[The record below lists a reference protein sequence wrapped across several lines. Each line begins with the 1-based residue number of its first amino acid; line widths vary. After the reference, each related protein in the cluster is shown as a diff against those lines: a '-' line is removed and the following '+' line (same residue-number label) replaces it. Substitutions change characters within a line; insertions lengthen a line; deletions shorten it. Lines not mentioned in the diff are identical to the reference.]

1 MAGDDGVPPPPP
13 SKIEIHNPFYLGAHD
28 RPGDFITPIRLKL
41 DNFDSWSHAVKV
53 ALSSRRKFGF
63 LDGTIVDAVSPATKE
78 DWIVVHC
85 MLVSWLMNTIDPEVK
100 SMLSNYDNAKR
111 LWDDLHERFCVVNG
125 PRIHQLK
132 SQINKCEQTKTM
144 SVAIYYGKLKVLWD
158 DLANLQP
165 LINCNCGK
173 CSCNVGKQHEKR
185 REDDMLQQF
194 LLGLYSEY
202 YAQIRS
208 NILAQDPL
216 PSLNKA
222 YQQVSQEEF
231 VRGLARVQDDPSSA
245 VGFAVRATTGQGRGS
260 NDKHVTNK
268 PVCSHCKKP
277 GHLVADC
284 YALQVCTHC
293 KKRGHNVSRCYE
305 LNGYP
310 EGYTPGDRGNKPTTT
325 SHGRGVARANAT
337 AGSSPS
343 PPLPPSNSSKST
355 TPSSSH
361 GQVFSDEQWKAIV
374 GFFGNSNI
382 PENRLSGKF
391 DNTSWI
397 IDTGATHHVTGEKS
411 WLFDIKQLHC
421 PVGLP
426 NGDTVIASME
436 GSVYLSDTITL
447 NHVLYVPNLSCNLL
461 SVSQLNDNLQSI
473 VTFNSDMCLIQDQ
486 MKALIGTG
494 VRRDGLY
501 YFSKP
506 EVVSAVEAT
515 SDVELWHRRMG
526 HPSEKVVKLL
536 PPVSRSKTSLN
547 KGCEVC
553 FRAKHHRDR
562 FPLSNNNCSRIFEKV
577 HCDLWGPYRHES
589 SCGARYFLTIV
600 DDFSRA
606 VWIYLMVNKTEVF
619 SMFMTFVAMVDRQF
633 GQSIK
638 IVQSDNGTEF
648 KCLFNFFRDTGV
660 IFQSSCVGTPQQNG
674 RVERKHKHILSVGR
688 ALRFQANLPIYF
700 WGECVLAAAHLINR
714 TPTPILQ
721 NRTPFEILFNK
732 LPNFDVIRTFGCLCF
747 AHNQKTKG
755 DKFASKSRKCVFVG
769 YPFGQKGWRVYD
781 LDAKEFFVSRDVKF
795 IEDVFPFSSP
805 DDVNIESN
813 ADYVG
818 EIHEDFADLGVCD
831 EDCGVEM
838 HSCDQGGEGTSRNH
852 GNHRNQPA
860 ASAQQ
865 PQPTQTVTQPDAGSN
880 EQQLEDL
887 QQSTEN
893 MGRGF
898 RTKYPSVKLRD
909 HVTHTVFASS
919 PSLPASVSDH
929 PSGTPYPL
937 THYIHCDNFSVSYR
951 KFVAAVVSNNDPKSF
966 KEAMRYEGWR
976 QSMKEEIRALENNG
990 TWTLELL
997 PPGKKALGSQW
1008 VYRTKFLSNGEI
1020 ERLKSR
1026 LVVLGNHQQAGIDYT
1041 ETFAPVAK
1049 MTTVRIFLAIA
1060 ASKNWELHQMDVHN
1074 AFLHGDLDE
1083 EVYMKLPPGFECS
1096 DPNMVCRLRKSLYGL
1111 KQAPRCWFAKLVTAL
1126 KEYGFLQSYSDY
1138 SLFTYTKTGIQ
1149 INVLVYVDDIVIS
1162 GNDSAAL
1169 CTFKSYL
1176 SDCFKMK
1183 DLGPLKYFLGIE
1195 VARSSAGLFLYQRK
1209 YTLDI
1214 ISEAGLLG
1222 AKPSGFPIE
1231 QNHKLGLASGDL
1243 LEDPESYRRLVGRL
1257 IYLAVTRP
1265 DLAYSVHILSQFMQ
1279 EPRTE
1284 HWEAALRV
1292 VRYLKGTPGQGILL
1306 SADCDLTLQGWCD
1319 SDWAA
1324 CPLTRRSLTGWLV
1337 FLGKSPVSWKT
1348 KKQHTVSRSS
1358 AEAEYRSMAT
1368 ITCELKWL
1376 KGLLLSLGVHHPKA
1390 IKLFC
1395 DSQSALHI
1403 AKNPVFHERT
1413 KHIEVDCHFVRD
1425 AINEG
1430 LISPSHVPTSSQLAD
1445 IFTKALGKMQFDNL
1459 LSKLGIH
1466 DPHAPT

>member
-1 MAGDDGVPPPPP
+1 
-13 SKIEIHNPFYLGAHD
+13 
-28 RPGDFITPIRLKL
+28 
-41 DNFDSWSHAVKV
+41 
-53 ALSSRRKFGF
+53 
-63 LDGTIVDAVSPATKE
+63 
-78 DWIVVHC
+78 
-85 MLVSWLMNTIDPEVK
+85 
-100 SMLSNYDNAKR
+100 
-111 LWDDLHERFCVVNG
+111 
-125 PRIHQLK
+125 
-132 SQINKCEQTKTM
+132 
-144 SVAIYYGKLKVLWD
+144 
-158 DLANLQP
+158 
-165 LINCNCGK
+165 
-173 CSCNVGKQHEKR
+173 
-185 REDDMLQQF
+185 
-194 LLGLYSEY
+194 
-202 YAQIRS
+202 
-208 NILAQDPL
+208 
-216 PSLNKA
+216 
-222 YQQVSQEEF
+222 
-231 VRGLARVQDDPSSA
+231 
-245 VGFAVRATTGQGRGS
+245 
-260 NDKHVTNK
+260 
-268 PVCSHCKKP
+268 
-277 GHLVADC
+277 
-284 YALQVCTHC
+284 
-293 KKRGHNVSRCYE
+293 
-305 LNGYP
+305 
-310 EGYTPGDRGNKPTTT
+310 
-325 SHGRGVARANAT
+325 
-337 AGSSPS
+337 
-343 PPLPPSNSSKST
+343 
-355 TPSSSH
+355 
-361 GQVFSDEQWKAIV
+361 
-374 GFFGNSNI
+374 
-382 PENRLSGKF
+382 
-391 DNTSWI
+391 
-397 IDTGATHHVTGEKS
+397 
-411 WLFDIKQLHC
+411 
-421 PVGLP
+421 
-426 NGDTVIASME
+426 
-436 GSVYLSDTITL
+436 
-447 NHVLYVPNLSCNLL
+447 
-461 SVSQLNDNLQSI
+461 
-473 VTFNSDMCLIQDQ
+473 

-553 FRAKHHRDR
+553 FHAKHHRDR

-852 GNHRNQPA
+852 GNHRNQPT

-937 THYIHCDNFSVSYR
+937 AHYIHCDNFSVNYR

-1358 AEAEYRSMAT
+1358 AEAEYRSMAA